1 MGEQGP
7 SVETGALAAAD
18 LGGTVYKSHHS
29 ATEQITHKL
38 GNNYTKEVHALLQ
51 EF

>member
-7 SVETGALAAAD
+7 SAGTGALAAAD
-18 LGGTVYKSHHS
+18 LGGTVCKPHHS

-38 GNNYTKEVHALLQ
+38 GNNYAKEVHALLQ
-51 EF
+51 KF